1 MCSSLVRT
9 IIAVIIAM
17 TIIIVT
23 TLRQML
29 ERLRGALVQGV
40 LGVWGG
46 TNFMGSLELKGFIC
60 YSPQSDAL
68 SSAKT
73 PREAFSSKGAIYF
86 VEIEEETQ
94 ENEGHCPFPKHPQ
107 IKSCLCWK
115 FLFKPNTHK
124 AMIMMMLNML
134 MLTMTMAKVLKLK

>member
-73 PREAFSSKGAIYF
+73 LREAFSSKGAIYF
-86 VEIEEETQ
+86 VEIEEEAQ
-94 ENEGHCPFPKHPQ
+94 K
-107 IKSCLCWK
+107 K
-115 FLFKPNTHK
+115 
-124 AMIMMMLNML
+124 
-134 MLTMTMAKVLKLK
+134 KVIIL